1 MGPYTIAYMNFTG
14 EYSKVWPAMTK
25 IYTALSGAGV
35 KSLTGIGIYYD
46 NPAIISWANLRSDIW
61 AIIDTKDMKKLSQD
75 QEIKIKTINA
85 TKSIVIEFPLK
96 NSVSYM
102 AGVIK
107 VYPVLKK
114 YMQEKGYK
122 MEVPIT
128 ELYATATKKIYYIA
142 EITK

>member
-1 MGPYTIAYMNFTG
+1 
-14 EYSKVWPAMTK
+14 
-25 IYTALSGAGV
+25 
-35 KSLTGIGIYYD
+35 
-46 NPAIISWANLRSDIW
+46 
-61 AIIDTKDMKKLSQD
+61 MKKLSQD